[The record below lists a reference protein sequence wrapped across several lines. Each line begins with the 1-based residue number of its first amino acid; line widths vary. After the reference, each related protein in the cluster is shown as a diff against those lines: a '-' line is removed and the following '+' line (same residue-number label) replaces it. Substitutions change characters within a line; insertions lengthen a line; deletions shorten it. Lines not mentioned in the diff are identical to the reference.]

1 MAENKQTAATE
12 HPIARGCAIV
22 VVAFFSAVI
31 AVAVAGVL
39 VGVFVNV
46 VRMVMR

>member
-1 MAENKQTAATE
+1 LKEQTATTE
-12 HPIARGCAIV
+12 HPIARGCAIL

-39 VGVFVNV
+39 VGVFINV
-46 VRMVMR
+46 VKMVLR

>member
-1 MAENKQTAATE
+1 MKEQTEQAAASLT
-12 HPIARGCAIV
+12 CLL
-22 VVAFFSAVI
+22 VAFFSAVI